1 LFFCFFYSSLPVA
14 AGEPVVRD
22 VRVSQNS
29 DGTYRFDVT
38 IEHADTGWDHY
49 ADAFEVVASD
59 GRVLGTRVLVHPHV
73 NEQPFTR
80 SLSPVRIP
88 SRDTRVEVRARDKV
102 HGLGTPYRGVQLPGR

>member
-1 LFFCFFYSSLPVA
+1 MA

-102 HGLGTPYRGVQLPGR
+102 HGLGTPYRGVHLPGR